1 MARRIS
7 RDNPNRLLRL
17 TQHVVSTQR
26 LRHGAAT
33 GRRARGLHKNERYP
47 FAPPEDWYE
56 PAEPESRGSGYR
68 VIVQSPGDGYRHV
81 LTPQEIRER
90 LAQLPAAMVEPLE
103 VVQLS
108 RITRKKN
115 SFPCY
120 GMQWGTTVYLYPIEK
135 GLVEYYTRPPRPAQ
149 INEARMFGARWRQSA
164 SDEWQLVWNEAAVK
178 DYYLN
183 NILLHELGHLLDQRN
198 QSCTDRERY
207 AEWFAIEHGYRRSER
222 FDRGVRQRK
231 QPRTIVRR
239 HHAK

>member
-7 RDNPNRLLRL
+7 RHHPNRLLRL
-17 TQHVVSTQR
+17 TQHVVTTAR
-26 LRHGAAT
+26 LRHGAPT
-33 GRRARGLHKNERYP
+33 GRRARGLHKIERYP

-56 PAEPESRGSGYR
+56 PADAETRGSGYR
-68 VIVQSPGDGYRHV
+68 IIVQTPGDGYRHV
-81 LTPQEIRER
+81 LTPQEIRDR
-90 LAQLPAAMVEPLE
+90 LARLPAAMVEPLE

-108 RITRKKN
+108 RITRKKS

-120 GMQWGTTVYLYPIEK
+120 GMQWGTTVYLYPIET
-135 GLVEYYTRPPRPAQ
+135 GLIEYYSRPPRPSQ
-149 INEARMFGARWRQSA
+149 LNEARMFGARWRQSGT
-164 SDEWQLVWNEAAVK
+164 SEWQLVWTEAAVK

-198 QSCTDRERY
+198 QGCTDRERY

-231 QPRTIVRR
+231 QPKAVVRR